1 MLLDKINAL
10 VAPHCGTDGW
20 IQEHPLQ
27 RNGVR
32 YVPTP
37 ANTKKRTFG
46 ATDLLRKVNCCGA
59 PPQANAAGNGAGAG
73 DDSGA
78 DDGGEDDG
86 EADGLDVD
94 DVAAETEGLT
104 LDELPT
110 GVLTQ
115 EEVDLLVK
123 LYRQQMEA
131 GGPGRLAKR
140 RCNWHDLCYQFNL
153 AVKKNRVKDPSS
165 ADRLKLKT
173 PALLKQAQERIAEQ
187 AHSRQLLEKSGLL
200 EKYIRVRAWLKDS
213 AQFDFAVPDLR
224 LPGPALGPAAAAPA
238 AATATAAPKLSYHAP
253 LFQLDFAVN
262 KDTSLQVL
270 KRRQKVLCEFRHC
283 LVCESPCQKKT
294 NSGWEIVGDK
304 HTAVPSSGG
313 GWERYPSC
321 ADQTLTAGEVKKQVN
336 ARARKV
342 YKMKIK
348 VDKLIQKKNNQETK

>member
-1 MLLDKINAL
+1 MEIRP
-10 VAPHCGTDGW
+10 VF
-20 IQEHPLQ
+20 IQIGS
-27 RNGVR
+27 R
-32 YVPTP
+32 
-37 ANTKKRTFG
+37 
-46 ATDLLRKVNCCGA
+46 
-59 PPQANAAGNGAGAG
+59 
-73 DDSGA
+73 
-78 DDGGEDDG
+78 
-86 EADGLDVD
+86 
-94 DVAAETEGLT
+94 
-104 LDELPT
+104 
-110 GVLTQ
+110 TQ

-238 AATATAAPKLSYHAP
+238 AATATAAPKLTYHAP

-270 KRRQKVLCEFRHC
+270 RRRQKVLCEFRHC
-283 LVCESPCQKKT
+283 LVCGRPCQKKT

-304 HTAVPSSGG
+304 HTAVPSSGR

-321 ADQTLTAGEVKKQVN
+321 EDQTLTAEEVKKQVK
-336 ARARKV
+336 ARAQKV

-348 VDKLIQKKNNQETK
+348 VDELIQKKNNQETK

>member
-1 MLLDKINAL
+1 MTTSSN
-10 VAPHCGTDGW
+10 
-20 IQEHPLQ
+20 
-27 RNGVR
+27 R
-32 YVPTP
+32 
-37 ANTKKRTFG
+37 KKKSQTAFDVLMMAR
-46 ATDLLRKVNCCGA
+46 
-59 PPQANAAGNGAGAG
+59 
-73 DDSGA
+73 
-78 DDGGEDDG
+78 
-86 EADGLDVD
+86 DGLGIVPSAQIRRSG
-94 DVAAETEGLT
+94 VARARASINGRIEEAKSHSRLARRLLPGVCVPGPGPGTVEGLT

-123 LYRQQMEA
+123 LYRQQMQA
-131 GGPGRLAKR
+131 DGPGGLAKR

-153 AVKKNRVKDPSS
+153 AVKKNRVEDPSS

-173 PALLKQAQERIAEQ
+173 PALRKQAQERIAEQ

-213 AQFDFAVPDLR
+213 SQFDFAVPDLR

-238 AATATAAPKLSYHAP
+238 PAAAAAAPKLTHDAP

-270 KRRQKVLCEFRHC
+270 KRRQKVLAEFRHC
-283 LVCESPCQKKT
+283 LVCERPCQKKT

-304 HTAVPSSGG
+304 HTAVPSSGR

-321 ADQTLTAGEVKKQVN
+321 EDQTLTAEEVKKQVK
-336 ARARKV
+336 ARAQKV
-342 YKMKIK
+342 WKMKIK
-348 VDKLIQKKNNQETK
+348 VDNLIQKKNNKETK